1 MELTIRGQKHSIDR
15 FSELQILPLAKIF
28 NKIAPEEDSPQYERW
43 SAEVGSV
50 FAEPNNQAAVAY
62 VITSLIPNIDPAIA
76 RYKIKRF
83 DEGYSEI
90 DFVLA
95 IDLKELLQVIEAIS
109 PMLNIKVNDI
119 KKLNQS
125 RGKGFAP
132 TSAPKTIPAD
142 DGAETRIKELE
153 AELAQLKS
161 AV

>member
-1 MELTIRGQKHSIDR
+1 
-15 FSELQILPLAKIF
+15 
-28 NKIAPEEDSPQYERW
+28 
-43 SAEVGSV
+43 
-50 FAEPNNQAAVAY
+50 
-62 VITSLIPNIDPAIA
+62 
-76 RYKIKRF
+76 
-83 DEGYSEI
+83 
-90 DFVLA
+90 
-95 IDLKELLQVIEAIS
+95 LKELLQVIEAIS